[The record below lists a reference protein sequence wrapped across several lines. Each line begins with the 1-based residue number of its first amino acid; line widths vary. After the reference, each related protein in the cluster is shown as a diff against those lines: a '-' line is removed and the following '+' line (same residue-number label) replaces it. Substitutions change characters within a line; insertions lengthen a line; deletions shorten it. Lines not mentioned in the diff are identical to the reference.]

1 MKIRKDIGRILVCVC
16 CFFCSGIPIYSQYSL
31 GTSGLLTTPS
41 ADMHPDGTFTVGGN
55 YIPVGMLP
63 PNFDKNTGNYFVN
76 LTFMPFMEVTYRC
89 TLEKLKSQMTE
100 KGYWSQDRSVSLRLR
115 LLKEKKWIP
124 GVVVGSNDAFT
135 TYELNPFSDEGT
147 NRFFSSIYGVVSKSF
162 PLGGHRLGL
171 TAGYYLPVRKE
182 KTVFDGPF
190 GGITYTPAFLPEMD
204 VMADYDGTKVSAGA
218 SALLFRHIRVHLLTY
233 GFKEIAGG
241 LRYEFILIP
250 HKQKA
255 GNR

>member
-1 MKIRKDIGRILVCVC
+1 MKTGKDMRRILLGAC
-16 CFFCSGIPIYSQYSL
+16 CLLCFGTPAYSQYSL
-31 GTSGLLTTPS
+31 GTSGLLVTPS

-55 YIPVGMLP
+55 YIPLSMLP
-63 PNFDKNTGNYFVN
+63 PNFKQSTGNYFVN
-76 LTFMPFMEVTYRC
+76 LTFLPFMEMTYRC
-89 TLEKLKSQMTE
+89 TLEKQNRGVNE